1 MKKDKIE
8 NKKEAKIKELAERIY
23 NTLDPWDKAETSI
36 EETTE
41 CLKDDPLAAV
51 EYLLEIVENM

>member
-23 NTLDPWDKAETSI
+23 NTLDPWDKAETSV
-36 EETTE
+36 EETE
-41 CLKDDPLAAV
+41 KCLQDDPLAAV